1 MSARILLVED
11 EANMVRT
18 LSRILERAGY
28 EVATAAN
35 GKEALDILDREVIDV
50 LITDLNMPV
59 MDGMALLRAMQELVS
74 RPATVVLTGYG
85 TIQSAVDAMKLG
97 ASDYLIKPCNPD
109 ELKIVIERQLELR
122 SLRREVTNLK
132 REVQRWQRY
141 GELIGDDPAMQKIYR
156 TIETVSQNK
165 STVLITGASGTGKEL
180 VARTLHDRSPW
191 SKGSFVAVNCGA
203 FTESLLDSQLFG
215 HRRGS
220 FTGALTDQEGVFQ
233 AATGGTLFL
242 DEVSEIPLGLQ
253 GKFLRAIQ
261 EREIVPLGMT
271 RPVKVD
277 VRLVAASNKDLR
289 EQIRLG
295 QFREDLFYRLN
306 VVNIHLPRLAE
317 RRGDIPAL
325 IDHFVKLFS
334 RQYGVPP
341 KHLSAEARDRLMA
354 HDWPGNIRE
363 LQNTIE
369 RAFAITTG
377 DTIEIE
383 DIAPG
388 LPPVPTAASP
398 GSMRGVVE
406 DTAAPFGPD
415 GDEPAG
421 SDETIPALA
430 SYPLDGSTA
439 APPASDLPVITL
451 EEAERRAI
459 AAALR
464 QSRGNKNEA
473 ARILRIDRQRLYRK
487 MEKYRLS

>member
-1 MSARILLVED
+1 
-11 EANMVRT
+11 MVRT

-35 GKEALDILDREVIDV
+35 GKEALAILDRDVVDV

-59 MDGMALLRAMQELVS
+59 MDGMTLLRSMQDLVS

-109 ELKIVIERQLELR
+109 DLKIVIDRQLELR
-122 SLRREVTNLK
+122 ALRREVANLK
-132 REVQRWQRY
+132 REVQRYQRY
-141 GELIGDDPAMQKIYR
+141 GELIGDDPAMQRIYQ
-156 TIETVSQNK
+156 IIATVSQNK

-180 VARTLHDRSPW
+180 VARTLHAKSPW
-191 SKGSFVAVNCGA
+191 SRAPFVAVNCGA

-215 HRRGS
+215 HRRGA
-220 FTGALTDQEGVFQ
+220 FTGAINDQEGVFQ

-242 DEVSEIPLGLQ
+242 DEISEIPLGLQ

-261 EREIVPLGMT
+261 EREITPLGTT

-289 EQIRLG
+289 EQIRRG
-295 QFREDLFYRLN
+295 EFREDLFYRLN

-325 IDHFVKLFS
+325 IDHFITEFS
-334 RQYGVPP
+334 RQYGVAP
-341 KHLSAEARDRLMA
+341 KHLSPAARDRLIA
-354 HDWPGNIRE
+354 YAWPGNIRE

-369 RAFAITTG
+369 RAFAMTTA
-377 DTIEIE
+377 DTIELE

-388 LPPVPTAASP
+388 LPVAPGDRAPRPEPTATSPADAS
-398 GSMRGVVE
+398 
-406 DTAAPFGPD
+406 APSPI
-415 GDEPAG
+415 DEALATDLG
-421 SDETIPALA
+421 TMAESIPAPVAEL
-430 SYPLDGSTA
+430 GS
-439 APPASDLPVITL
+439 VITL

-464 QSRGNKNEA
+464 QARGNKNEA
-473 ARILRIDRQRLYRK
+473 ARLLHIDRQRLYRK

>member
-1 MSARILLVED
+1 MSAKILLVED

-35 GKEALDILDREVIDV
+35 GKEALEILDREVVDV

-59 MDGMALLRAMQELVS
+59 MDGMALLRSMQELVS

-109 ELKIVIERQLELR
+109 DLKIVIDRQLELR
-122 SLRREVTNLK
+122 SLRREVANLK
-132 REVQRWQRY
+132 REVQRYQRY
-141 GELIGDDPAMQKIYR
+141 GELIGDDPAMQRIYQ
-156 TIETVSQNK
+156 IIATVSQNK

-180 VARTLHDRSPW
+180 VARTLHAKSPW
-191 SKGSFVAVNCGA
+191 SRAPFVAVNCGA

-215 HRRGS
+215 HRRGA
-220 FTGALTDQEGVFQ
+220 FTGAINDQEGVFQ

-242 DEVSEIPLGLQ
+242 DEISEIPLGLQ

-261 EREIVPLGMT
+261 EREITPLGTT

-289 EQIRLG
+289 EQIRRG
-295 QFREDLFYRLN
+295 EFREDLFYRLN

-325 IDHFVKLFS
+325 IDHFITEFS
-334 RQYGVPP
+334 RQYAVAP
-341 KHLSAEARDRLMA
+341 KHLSPAARDRLIG

-369 RAFAITTG
+369 RAFAMTTA
-377 DTIEIE
+377 DTIELE

-388 LPPVPTAASP
+388 LPAAPDTRSASP
-398 GSMRGVVE
+398 PATDVSS
-406 DTAAPFGPD
+406 PD
-415 GDEPAG
+415 ASALSPIDE
-421 SDETIPALA
+421 ALA
-430 SYPLDGSTA
+430 TDVGMA
-439 APPASDLPVITL
+439 AESVPPATYDLATVITL

-459 AAALR
+459 SAALR
-464 QSRGNKNEA
+464 QARGNKNEA
-473 ARILRIDRQRLYRK
+473 ARLLHIDRQRLYRK

>member
-1 MSARILLVED
+1 VSARILLVED

-35 GKEALDILDREVIDV
+35 GKEALAILDREVIDV

-59 MDGMALLRAMQELVS
+59 MDGMALLRAMQELVA

-141 GELIGDDPAMQKIYR
+141 GDMIGNDPEMQRIYR

-180 VARTLHDRSPW
+180 VARTLHNKSPW
-191 SKGSFVAVNCGA
+191 SRGSFVAVNCGA

-220 FTGALTDQEGVFQ
+220 FTGSVADQEGVFQ

-295 QFREDLFYRLN
+295 RFREDLFYRLN
-306 VVNIHLPRLAE
+306 VVNIHLPSLAE

-325 IDHFVKLFS
+325 IDHFVHEFS
-334 RQYGVPP
+334 KQYGVPE
-341 KHLSAEARDRLMA
+341 KHISDTARDRLVA
-354 HDWPGNIRE
+354 YDWPGNIRE
-363 LQNTIE
+363 LQNAIE
-369 RAFAITTG
+369 RAFAVTTK
-377 DTIEIE
+377 DTIELE
-383 DIAPG
+383 DVAPG
-388 LPPVPTAASP
+388 LPPLPPASPQATGRLLPFDPDDEDDDDTPSSEDAQASFAASP
-398 GSMRGVVE
+398 MDG
-406 DTAAPFGPD
+406 TA
-415 GDEPAG
+415 
-421 SDETIPALA
+421 TTTL
-430 SYPLDGSTA
+430 T
-439 APPASDLPVITL
+439 ASDLPVVTL

-459 AAALR
+459 SAALR

-473 ARILRIDRQRLYRK
+473 ARILKIDRQRLYRK

>member
-1 MSARILLVED
+1 VSARILLVED
-11 EANMVRT
+11 EANMTRT

-35 GKEALDILDREVIDV
+35 GQEALEILDREVIDV

-59 MDGMALLRAMQELVS
+59 MDGMALLRSIQELVS

-97 ASDYLIKPCNPD
+97 AADYLIKPCNPD
-109 ELKIVIERQLELR
+109 DLKIVIGRQLELR
-122 SLRREVTNLK
+122 SLRREVANLK

-141 GELIGDDPAMQKIYR
+141 GDLIGDDPAMQRVYR
-156 TIETVSQNK
+156 TIATVSQNK

-180 VARTLHDRSPW
+180 VARTLHGKSPW
-191 SKGSFVAVNCGA
+191 HRAPFVAVNCGA

-215 HRRGS
+215 HRRGA
-220 FTGALTDQEGVFQ
+220 FTGAINDQEGVFQ

-242 DEVSEIPLGLQ
+242 DEVSEIPTSLQ

-261 EREIVPLGMT
+261 EREITPLGTT

-277 VRLVAASNKDLR
+277 VRLVAASNRDLR
-289 EQIRLG
+289 EQIRVGL
-295 QFREDLFYRLN
+295 FREDLFYRLN
-306 VVNIHLPRLAE
+306 VVNIHLPPLVE

-325 IDHFVKLFS
+325 IDHFMVEFA

-341 KHLSAEARDRLMA
+341 KHLSPEARERLVA

-369 RAFAITTG
+369 RAFAVTTA
-377 DTIEIE
+377 DAIELD

-388 LPPVPTAASP
+388 LPPLATGAQLARPAADPAATTAPTPGYREPGVNDAPPTGTAA
-398 GSMRGVVE
+398 
-406 DTAAPFGPD
+406 D
-415 GDEPAG
+415 GG
-421 SDETIPALA
+421 A
-430 SYPLDGSTA
+430 SISV
-439 APPASDLPVITL
+439 PPADLPVVSL

-459 AAALR
+459 SAALR

-473 ARILRIDRQRLYRK
+473 ARILNIDRQRLYRK
-487 MEKYRLS
+487 IEKYRLS

>member
-1 MSARILLVED
+1 MSAHILLVED

-28 EVATAAN
+28 VVATAAN
-35 GKEALDILDREVIDV
+35 GKEALAILDRDVIDV

-132 REVQRWQRY
+132 REVQRYQRY
-141 GELIGDDPAMQKIYR
+141 GEMIGDDPAMQKIYG
-156 TIETVSQNK
+156 TIETVSRNK

-191 SKGSFVAVNCGA
+191 SKGPFVAVNCGA
-203 FTESLLDSQLFG
+203 FSESLLDSQLFG

-220 FTGALTDQEGVFQ
+220 FTGALNDQEGVFQ

-242 DEVSEIPLGLQ
+242 DEVSEIPLALQ

-277 VRLVAASNKDLR
+277 VRLIAASNKDLR
-289 EQIRLG
+289 EQVRLG
-295 QFREDLFYRLN
+295 LFREDLFYRLN
-306 VVNIHLPRLAE
+306 VVNLHLPPLAE

-325 IDHFVKLFS
+325 IDHFVRFFS

-341 KHLSAEARDRLMA
+341 KHISPDARDRLIA

-377 DTIEIE
+377 DTIELE

-388 LPPVPTAASP
+388 LPPAVAVPPRSVAQPALES
-398 GSMRGVVE
+398 V
-406 DTAAPFGPD
+406 D
-415 GDEPAG
+415 GAGWSDDDEPAVG
-421 SDETIPALA
+421 EGNS
-430 SYPLDGSTA
+430 SS
-439 APPASDLPVITL
+439 PPAPETESSPSPPVAELPVISL

-473 ARILRIDRQRLYRK
+473 ARILHIDRQRLYRK

>member
-18 LSRILERAGY
+18 LSRILERSGY
-28 EVATAAN
+28 EVSTAAN
-35 GKEALDILDREVIDV
+35 GKEALEVLDRGVVDV

-59 MDGMALLRAMQELVS
+59 MDGMALLRSMQELVS

-122 SLRREVTNLK
+122 ALRREVTNLK
-132 REVQRWQRY
+132 REVQRFQRY
-141 GELIGDDPAMQKIYR
+141 GDLIGDDPAMQRIYGI
-156 TIETVSQNK
+156 IETVSQNR

-180 VARTLHDRSPW
+180 VARTLHKKSPW
-191 SKGSFVAVNCGA
+191 SRGPFVAVNCGA

-215 HRRGS
+215 HRRGA
-220 FTGALTDQEGVFQ
+220 FTGAISDQEGVFQ

-242 DEVSEIPLGLQ
+242 DEVSEIPMSLQ

-261 EREIVPLGMT
+261 EREITPLGTT

-295 QFREDLFYRLN
+295 LFRDDLFYRLN
-306 VVNIHLPRLAE
+306 VVNIHLPPLAQ

-325 IDHFVKLFS
+325 IEHFVAEFA

-341 KHLSAEARDRLMA
+341 KHLSAAARDRLIA

-369 RAFAITTG
+369 RAFAITTA
-377 DTIEIE
+377 DTIDLE

-388 LPPVPTAASP
+388 LPPLH
-398 GSMRGVVE
+398 
-406 DTAAPFGPD
+406 
-415 GDEPAG
+415 AG
-421 SDETIPALA
+421 A
-430 SYPLDGSTA
+430 A
-439 APPASDLPVITL
+439 APPPPDVPPSIAAPDDDAPAAGPAAPAEAGEVPSLAPPLVAEPPVVTL

-464 QSRGNKNEA
+464 RSGGNKNEA
-473 ARILRIDRQRLYRK
+473 ARILKIDRQRLYRK
-487 MEKYRLS
+487 IEKYRLA

>member
-1 MSARILLVED
+1 VSAKILLVED

-18 LSRILERAGY
+18 LSRILERSGY

-35 GKEALDILDREVIDV
+35 GKEALEILDRDVVDV

-59 MDGMALLRAMQELVS
+59 MDGMTLLRSMQELVS

-109 ELKIVIERQLELR
+109 DLKIVIERQLELR
-122 SLRREVTNLK
+122 SLRREVANLK
-132 REVQRWQRY
+132 REVQRYQRY
-141 GELIGDDPAMQKIYR
+141 GELIGDDPAMQRIYQIL
-156 TIETVSQNK
+156 TTVSQNK

-180 VARTLHDRSPW
+180 VARTLHAKSPW
-191 SKGSFVAVNCGA
+191 SRAAFVAVNCGA

-215 HRRGS
+215 HRRGA
-220 FTGALTDQEGVFQ
+220 FTGAINDQEGVFQ

-242 DEVSEIPLGLQ
+242 DEISEIPLSLQ

-261 EREIVPLGMT
+261 EREITPLGTT

-277 VRLVAASNKDLR
+277 VRLVAATNKDLR
-289 EQIRLG
+289 EQIRRG
-295 QFREDLFYRLN
+295 EFREDLFYRLN

-325 IDHFVKLFS
+325 IDHFIGVFA

-341 KHLSAEARDRLMA
+341 KHLSPAARDRMIA

-369 RAFAITTG
+369 RAFAITTA
-377 DTIEIE
+377 DVIELE

-388 LPPVPTAASP
+388 LPPVAAGAPRAEATAPS
-398 GSMRGVVE
+398 S
-406 DTAAPFGPD
+406 GPVD
-415 GDEPAG
+415 SLD
-421 SDETIPALA
+421 DDD
-430 SYPLDGSTA
+430 LDGAFVGEATPSDGPA
-439 APPASDLPVITL
+439 AVVPFAPADHAAVITL

-473 ARILRIDRQRLYRK
+473 ARLLSIDRQRLYRK
-487 MEKYRLS
+487 IEKYRLS